1 MTCIDESMTIFK
13 LNSDFIFPDPTQAE
27 PDGLLAIG
35 GDLQIKRILLS
46 YSMGIFPWYSDGQPI
61 LWWSPDPRLIILPH
75 SLHRSKSLK
84 RVIKSK
90 KYEVKFDQCFDT
102 IVELCSKVERRGQN
116 GTWITDEMFAAYS
129 KLHKAGFAHSVECY
143 YKGQIVG
150 GLYGVSLGGGF
161 FGESMFSLKSDASK
175 ICLATLSEKLLEMNF
190 DFIDCQIPTDHLKRM
205 GAFEIDRKE
214 FLIRLRRTL
223 DKPTYSGNWAPLSSN

>member
-1 MTCIDESMTIFK
+1 MTCSNEPMTIFK
-13 LNSDFIFPDPTQAE
+13 LNSDLIFPDPTQAE

-35 GDLQIKRILLS
+35 GDLQVKRILLS

-61 LWWSPDPRLIILPH
+61 LWWSPDPRLMILPE
-75 SLHRSKSLK
+75 SLHISKSLK
-84 RVIKSK
+84 RTIKSH
-90 KYEVKFDQCFDT
+90 KYVVKFDHCFET
-102 IVELCSKVERRGQN
+102 IVELCSTVARKGQN
-116 GTWITDEMFAAYS
+116 GTWITKEMQVAYS
-129 KLHKAGFAHSVECY
+129 KLHQAGFAHSVECY
-143 YKGQIVG
+143 DKGQIVG

-175 ICLATLSEKLLEMNF
+175 ICLATLAQKMVEMKF

-205 GAFEIDRKE
+205 GAFEVDRKE

-223 DKPTYSGNWAPLSSN
+223 DKSTYSGSWATLSSP